1 MAEIFLNR
9 MTSPE
14 IRACIADID
23 AVLIPVGAT
32 EQHGPHLEL
41 SFDSRTAVEL
51 CRRTAL
57 AVQEK
62 GGRALVAPEVHYGV
76 SWYHMNYAGTVSLS
90 HETFMSV
97 IHDIVVSLA
106 SHGFRNL
113 IIVNGHG
120 GNSSALSTCLDRLYQ
135 KEHIRVLLAQWFTM
149 AAPEIKKLGM
159 VSPMLHAGEAE
170 TSVGLALGMPVRT
183 DKLPAEEHGRMEK
196 LRQAGYPVSDH
207 ICYDPMFR
215 GSGVLTPMDFM
226 DDISD
231 SGAIGDAGLGSA
243 EKGRQIL
250 AYTEHV
256 LTNLILDLAGRKC

>member
-1 MAEIFLNR
+1 MAEVFLNR

-41 SFDSRTAVEL
+41 SFDSSTAVEL

-57 AVQEK
+57 AVQER
-62 GGRALVAPEVHYGV
+62 GGRVLIAPEVHYGV
-76 SWYHMNYAGTVSLS
+76 SWYHMHHAGTMSLS

-106 SHGFRNL
+106 THGFRNL

-120 GNSSALSTCLDRLYQ
+120 GNSSALTTCLDQLYQ
-135 KEHIRVLLAQWFTM
+135 KRHIRVLLAQWFTM
-149 AAPEIKKLGM
+149 ATPEIKRLGM
-159 VSPMLHAGEAE
+159 LSPMLHAGEAE
-170 TSVGLALGMPVRT
+170 TSVGLALGMPVRI
-183 DKLPAEEHGRMEK
+183 DKLPAEKHDRMEK
-196 LRQAGYPVSDH
+196 LRQAGQPVSDC
-207 ICYDPMFR
+207 ICYDPMSR
-215 GSGVLTPMDFM
+215 GSGVLTPMDFI

-231 SGAIGDAGLGSA
+231 SGAIGDARLGSA
-243 EKGRQIL
+243 EKGQQIL
-250 AYTEHV
+250 AYTEQI
-256 LTNLILDLAGRKC
+256 LTNLILDLAGKQR